1 MNTATRPAPAALDAP
16 HRLRAPAAARSVL
29 RLLSAL
35 QIGRL
40 EMQLPDGSQRHF
52 GAADAT
58 NAEGDANTLRA
69 QIRIDDWAV
78 FGAALRRGDIG
89 FAEAFIAGQWSSPDP
104 VALLRLLLANR
115 DALERLVFGS
125 WWGSLAYRLRHLLN
139 RNSRSGSRRNIHA
152 HYDIG
157 NDFYRLW
164 LDKTMNYSSALFEGD
179 ETRSLEQ
186 AQHAKVARALRE
198 CGLKPGG
205 RLLEIGC
212 GWGAVAEAAARD
224 LGAKV
229 VGVTLS
235 DEQLAWARERLE
247 GQGLNADLRLQ
258 DYRDIADGP
267 FDAIVSIEM
276 FEAVGQEYWSD
287 YFAQLKRQLKPGGRA
302 CVQSITIRDDLF
314 DRYRR
319 STDFIQQYIFPG
331 GLLPSP
337 SAFRAE
343 AERAGLVVERAHAFG
358 PDYARTLRHW
368 RAAFERHEPAV
379 RAQGFDTRFVRIW
392 DFYLAYCEAAFDT
405 GNTDLMQFTLRRP

>member
-1 MNTATRPAPAALDAP
+1 MNTATRPAPSPLNTP
-16 HRLRAPAAARSVL
+16 HRQRAPAAARTVL
-29 RLLSAL
+29 RVLTAL

-40 EMQLPDGSQRHF
+40 EMRLPDGSLRHF
-52 GAADAT
+52 GAA
-58 NAEGDANTLRA
+58 EGTAAPLRA

-125 WWGSLAYRLRHLLN
+125 WWGSLASRLRHLLN

-276 FEAVGQEYWSD
+276 FEAVGQEYWGD

-392 DFYLAYCEAAFDT
+392 DFYLAYSQAAFDT
-405 GNTDLMQFTLRRP
+405 GNTNVMQFTLRRP